1 MPGAGY
7 CVPPTGAS
15 ALGDTENV
23 IPEATII

>member
-7 CVPPTGAS
+7 GVPPTGAS

-23 IPEATII
+23 IPEAAII